1 MSRSSKRTRS
11 QIFKSLKAVMNSYW
25 KVKSTWEQLLIIPS
39 ETHHNSFKTTK
50 VNEVKARDT
59 WGHWK
64 LFSHKSNLKKKYPWC
79 HGQNIHAL
87 NPEKY
92 WRCLETH
99 SFKYIPPNTKIIP
112 SQISICT
119 LHIQL
124 LLHPRRGPFFS
135 QYFYHFHLC
144 GYCCWW
150 ISPKTSVDGLTPLLS
165 ECLTGTSMG
174 PPFYACEN
182 TGQKCLNLLTLKL
195 YDLYHLFAQNICI
208 SFHRKLQFKT

>member
-1 MSRSSKRTRS
+1 MSRSSKYTRS

-92 WRCLETH
+92 WCCLDAH
-99 SFKYIPPNTKIIP
+99 SFKYIPPNTKIIS

-119 LHIQL
+119 LDIQL
-124 LLHPRRGPFFS
+124 LLQRDAFFS
-135 QYFYHFHLC
+135 QKKSILFHLC
-144 GYCCWW
+144 CCFSCWW
-150 ISPKTSVDGLTPLLS
+150 ISPKTRVDGLTPLLS
-165 ECLTGTSMG
+165 ECLTRTSMAL
-174 PPFYACEN
+174 FS
-182 TGQKCLNLLTLKL
+182 TLV
-195 YDLYHLFAQNICI
+195 
-208 SFHRKLQFKT
+208 KTQDRSV

>member
-11 QIFKSLKAVMNSYW
+11 QIFKNLKAVMNSYW

-59 WGHWK
+59 WRHWK

-92 WRCLETH
+92 WCCLDAH
-99 SFKYIPPNTKIIP
+99 SSKYKNHLISDFHLHSWHSIIAAKGRVFFTKKIYLF
-112 SQISICT
+112 S
-119 LHIQL
+119 LML
-124 LLHPRRGPFFS
+124 LLLLLVNKS
-135 QYFYHFHLC
+135 QNKS
-144 GYCCWW
+144 WW
-150 ISPKTSVDGLTPLLS
+150 AYSSPLWVP
-165 ECLTGTSMG
+165 
-174 PPFYACEN
+174 
-182 TGQKCLNLLTLKL
+182 
-195 YDLYHLFAQNICI
+195 H
-208 SFHRKLQFKT
+208 

>member
-50 VNEVKARDT
+50 VNEVKVRDIL
-59 WGHWK
+59 GHWK
-64 LFSHKSNLKKKYPWC
+64 LFSYKSNLKKKYPWC

-99 SFKYIPPNTKIIP
+99 SLKYIPPNTKIIS

-119 LHIQL
+119 LDIQL
-124 LLHPRRGPFFS
+124 LLQRDAFFS
-135 QYFYHFHLC
+135 QKNLSFSLVLLLLLLVNKSQNKS
-144 GYCCWW
+144 WW
-150 ISPKTSVDGLTPLLS
+150 AYSSPLWVP
-165 ECLTGTSMG
+165 
-174 PPFYACEN
+174 
-182 TGQKCLNLLTLKL
+182 
-195 YDLYHLFAQNICI
+195 H
-208 SFHRKLQFKT
+208 